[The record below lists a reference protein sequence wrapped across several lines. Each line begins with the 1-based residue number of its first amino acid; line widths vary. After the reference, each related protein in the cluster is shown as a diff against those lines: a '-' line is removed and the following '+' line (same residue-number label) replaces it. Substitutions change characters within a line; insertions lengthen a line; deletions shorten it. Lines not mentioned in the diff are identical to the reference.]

1 MPLKYGGVMVLFLCI
16 NPFLTLKL
24 IDSTYLVPEFNAL
37 IMGTILTNYKPD
49 TSYEIFKKA
58 AKHFY
63 SCYATVCT
71 VLFFNAYSCRD
82 ATGQKW

>member
-1 MPLKYGGVMVLFLCI
+1 
-16 NPFLTLKL
+16 
-24 IDSTYLVPEFNAL
+24 
-37 IMGTILTNYKPD
+37 MGTILTNYKPD

-63 SCYATVCT
+63 SCYATVTVCT

-82 ATGQKW
+82 ANGQKW